1 MVKQL
6 IPIMLAIAGMFCIV
20 PVWGDSSPAKRREI
34 PIRHVE
40 TRPTIRDL
48 SSPPLQVCYDGMS
61 SAIFTIVTSDLGQIE
76 MTVTNLSTGEVW
88 SDSFDSGVIMQ
99 TLLPISGT
107 PGFYEIEYVTESGDV
122 YAGEFLIE

>member
-1 MVKQL
+1 MVKKLTPILLVVVAVICAIPVCGRSPQEPDKEIFIRIVDNSEL
-6 IPIMLAIAGMFCIV
+6 IRSLH
-20 PVWGDSSPAKRREI
+20 EI
-34 PIRHVE
+34 QAHYLEISR
-40 TRPTIRDL
+40 T
-48 SSPPLQVCYDGMS
+48 
-61 SAIFTIVTSDLGQIE
+61 IFTTVTSDLGQIE

-88 SDSFDSGVIMQ
+88 SDTFDSGMIMQ